1 MTRYKTRSATYKT
14 VLTNKQEL
22 FCLEYIKDYKKEQA
36 AIRAGYSERGASVA
50 ASRTLKR
57 PMVIARIAALEA
69 AKSTVELSASKV
81 DSMYV
86 VLNDE
91 ANQQIIKDITKYL
104 PNQEVSL
111 LWGVLNNKG
120 ILTRSAISN
129 FDCTNIPTVSKRIN
143 DKILPYGLKILCKP
157 QKVANSR
164 RKQHR
169 WFLVA
174 TPPLEYFDTDTD
186 TVSANDSSVG

>member
-1 MTRYKTRSATYKT
+1 MARYKTRSATYRT
-14 VLTNKQEL
+14 TLTHKQEL

-36 AIRAGYSERGASVA
+36 AIRAGYSEKGASVA

-69 AKSTVELSASKV
+69 DKYQIELSASKI

-91 ANQQIIKDITKYL
+91 ANQQIIKDITKHL
-104 PNQEVSL
+104 PSQEGRL
-111 LWGVLNNKG
+111 LWGLLSNKG
-120 ILTRSAISN
+120 ILTRSAISK
-129 FDCTNIPTVSKRIN
+129 FHCTNIPKVSKRIN
-143 DKILPYGLKILCKP
+143 TKILKYGLEVLCKP

-164 RKQHR
+164 MKQHH
-169 WFLVA
+169 WFLC
-174 TPPLEYFDTDTD
+174 
-186 TVSANDSSVG
+186 N

>member
-14 VLTNKQEL
+14 ALTHKQEL
-22 FCLEYIKDYKKEQA
+22 FCLEYIKDYRKEQA

-50 ASRTLKR
+50 ATRTLKR

-69 AKSTVELSASKV
+69 DKYQIELSASKV

-91 ANQQIIKDITKYL
+91 PNQQKIKDIIKRLTI
-104 PNQEVSL
+104 QEGLL
-111 LWGVLNNKG
+111 LWGVLNNSG
-120 ILTRSAISN
+120 ILTRSAISK
-129 FDCTNIPTVSKRIN
+129 FHCTNIPTVKKRIN
-143 DKILPYGLKILCKP
+143 DKIAQYGLEISCKP

-164 RKQHR
+164 RKQHE
-169 WFLVA
+169 WYLC
-174 TPPLEYFDTDTD
+174 
-186 TVSANDSSVG
+186 S